1 MTNHF
6 LSQSVVFLVF
16 SILISVGSIARPAI
30 VIIDPGHG
38 GIDRGGIPGQNLAE
52 KVLTLDTGKRL
63 AKILQSNG
71 GLKVVMTRDNDT
83 FVSLTERTDIANQY
97 GGRDAIFVSI
107 HYNAALREGAYGI
120 ETYYNNKRAYRLAA
134 LVHPRVIQAM
144 DSIDRGIRQ
153 RGYRVLRRNRLPAIL
168 IECGFL
174 TNQIEGERASD
185 PDYRQRVARAIA
197 SAIIRYD

>member
-174 TNQIEGERASD
+174 TNQAEGERASD
-185 PDYRQRVARAIA
+185 SGYRQRVAKAIA
-197 SAIIRYD
+197 SAILLYD